1 MGEVD
6 AGSVDATGRA
16 VGAGAAVP
24 APWLTSESSR
34 VTMAYAPRHALA
46 QACPMTPRRV
56 S

>member
-24 APWLTSESSR
+24 APWLTSASSR
-34 VTMAYAPRHALA
+34 VTVGLWPKACFDKPA
-46 QACPMTPRRV
+46 Q
-56 S
+56 